1 MKSHIHVPALF
12 ILLMS
17 LFMGNG
23 VSFSSSL
30 AAIATRVV
38 EIVDD
43 IVGSATNKIG
53 GSNA

>member
-12 ILLMS
+12 ISLMS
-17 LFMGNG
+17 LFVGNG
-23 VSFSSSL
+23 VSFSLSL
-30 AAIATRVV
+30 VSIATRVV

-43 IVGSATNKIG
+43 IVGSAVNKIG